1 MEKKVNGFII
11 KHLTFCMAKYNSIYP
26 INNTLSELHVYWV
39 RAYFL
44 VCEGS
49 AAAQVEIRDDQ
60 SCTDN

>member
-1 MEKKVNGFII
+1 
-11 KHLTFCMAKYNSIYP
+11 MAKYNSIYP